1 MAGARK
7 SSNPARSIA
16 QIERFASGFKSVSFD
31 DAAADIYGDIRAEL
45 ERIGQP
51 IGPNDLLIAAIALVH
66 GLVLVT
72 NNMRESTKVPQLICE
87 NWAAAS

>member
-7 SSNPARSIA
+7 SSDPARSIT
-16 QIERFASGFKSVSFD
+16 QIERFASGCESVSFD
-31 DAAADIYGDIRAEL
+31 DAAADIYGEIRADL

-72 NNMRESTKVPQLICE
+72 NNQREFTKVPQLICE
-87 NWAAAS
+87 DWAAS